1 MEYILI
7 IILGAAVVFAVM
19 KVKKQRQQK
28 SRQKMLSDELARL
41 KQMNVDLD
49 VEGYIR
55 EEKRAMAY
63 PENREILTTMQMNL
77 VAAYIN
83 NAQAEEAVSCLKQM
97 EPSVLPLD
105 FQILYHHN
113 MLFAKWMQDE
123 HAFGE
128 QLAES
133 WPLLEK
139 HVDEAQWKPIL
150 KIIQVLNDLYTKN
163 YDAAQQHIRQ
173 LSAPNSN
180 HAASLQDMLWAE
192 INIQTGQKGKALA
205 LLDKMSQRQNFPVIT
220 AWIKQKRIELK
231 NKGVKGEETKNE
243 VSE

>member
-97 EPSVLPLD
+97 DPSVLPLD

-123 HAFGE
+123 HAFGQ

-163 YDAAQQHIRQ
+163 YDAAQQHIRHQ
-173 LSAPNSN
+173 TAIMRLHCRICSGLKLIFRPGKRERLWHCLIKWLSVRISQSSQHGSN
-180 HAASLQDMLWAE
+180 
-192 INIQTGQKGKALA
+192 
-205 LLDKMSQRQNFPVIT
+205 R
-220 AWIKQKRIELK
+220 
-231 NKGVKGEETKNE
+231 
-243 VSE
+243 SE